1 MTQIT
6 FNNKNSYIDFGVTIE
21 SIDIQ
26 PPSKKKIKDSVPYM
40 NGSYDFSTIGTGGE
54 IVYNEREIKIR
65 FNLVTRN
72 KLSLYLKY
80 SKVLEWLLGTGQQKL
95 IFNFMTGYYF
105 LAEVESATSFEEV
118 LQRAGRLEVSF
129 VCEPFK
135 YGTDLAG
142 ELLWDNID
150 FELPDYIQNTL
161 FTISG
166 SQTVTLYNP
175 SSHSI
180 IPKIVCNANMSCT
193 ANGYTANFT
202 TTKNTDW
209 GFKLKPGANNIQIN
223 GTGNI
228 NFEYRKEVL

>member
-6 FNNKNSYIDFGVTIE
+6 FNNKNSYVDFGITIE

-26 PPSKKKIKDSVPYM
+26 PPSKKKIKDSVPFM

-54 IVYNEREIKIR
+54 AVYNEREIKIR
-65 FNLVTRN
+65 FNLVTRD

-95 IFNFMTGYYF
+95 IFNFMQGYYF
-105 LAEVESATSFEEV
+105 LAEVENAPSFEEV
-118 LQRAGRLEVSF
+118 LQRAGKLEVNF
-129 VCEPFK
+129 ICEPFK
-135 YGTDLAG
+135 YGADLAG
-142 ELLWDNID
+142 DLLWDNID

-175 SSHSI
+175 SNHSI
-180 IPKIVCNANMSCT
+180 IPKVVCNSNMSCT
-193 ANGYTANFT
+193 LNSYTANFT
-202 TTKNTDW
+202 TTKNIDW
-209 GFKLKPGANNIQIN
+209 QFKLLPGENNIQIT

-228 NFEYRKEVL
+228 SFEFRKEVL